1 MKFLYKTTIILIL
14 IFGIGHVGYTFLEH
28 KVLNEPALW
37 FFSAALGLL
46 FNAGINYINLQV
58 NNIITYRIALAANIC
73 LTLFTT
79 VLAAIVPAVTTIGV
93 ALASVFITISCLIVK
108 NTESATSIKSKLK
121 NDTSRQKKV
130 ENANN

>member
-1 MKFLYKTTIILIL
+1 MKFLYKTAIILIL

-28 KVLNEPALW
+28 KVLNEPAFW

-46 FNAGINYINLQV
+46 FNAGINYLNLQI

-93 ALASVFITISCLIVK
+93 ALVSVFITISCLIVK

-121 NDTSRQKKV
+121 NETASQKKV